1 MNAVLKTPLGW
12 KPRFMPQV
20 TVQHSLSYT
29 IPLVASLFGNKNTTH
44 PPKIIAALTL
54 ALPLLSK
61 KNDLI
66 ENNNYFTEENGL
78 IFLHALTCASMQR
91 SQSESLNDLFNSL
104 YTTVQNFQDFKQ
116 ADPKVSLSFL
126 SRRPISMIW
135 AEVKKAKNIDSSFE
149 QLYTDRIL
157 KGNSLFAKLVVPHF
171 KFVNYAEEYYFGNNH
186 ERRDLSCLKDSFGKL
201 AILSQEKSDDPL
213 SFLLEHGIMSTV
225 MARYL
230 FPNIAPT
237 VKQVTD
243 YWFLKQLFPSDTVKK
258 CISFQCRSNVFTFDD
273 YLGECIR
280 TVDNPSHTY
289 EFDPQTM
296 SIKKVETN
304 VDSLSPPW
312 LIEQPNSM
320 GYYRYTEDFDTGYT
334 FDESYGEAILE
345 IRSIKDISKDAI
357 TAMGMNYLDVFGTF
371 LNGQERTLLS
381 DMKSLLC
388 ILNKHF
394 ILTNGIEIIKNINI
408 KRNI

>member
-1 MNAVLKTPLGW
+1 
-12 KPRFMPQV
+12 
-20 TVQHSLSYT
+20 
-29 IPLVASLFGNKNTTH
+29 
-44 PPKIIAALTL
+44 
-54 ALPLLSK
+54 
-61 KNDLI
+61 
-66 ENNNYFTEENGL
+66 
-78 IFLHALTCASMQR
+78 
-91 SQSESLNDLFNSL
+91 
-104 YTTVQNFQDFKQ
+104 
-116 ADPKVSLSFL
+116 
-126 SRRPISMIW
+126 
-135 AEVKKAKNIDSSFE
+135 
-149 QLYTDRIL
+149 
-157 KGNSLFAKLVVPHF
+157 
-171 KFVNYAEEYYFGNNH
+171 
-186 ERRDLSCLKDSFGKL
+186 
-201 AILSQEKSDDPL
+201 
-213 SFLLEHGIMSTV
+213 
-225 MARYL
+225 
-230 FPNIAPT
+230 
-237 VKQVTD
+237 
-243 YWFLKQLFPSDTVKK
+243 
-258 CISFQCRSNVFTFDD
+258 
-273 YLGECIR
+273 
-280 TVDNPSHTY
+280 
-289 EFDPQTM
+289 M